1 MTARIGLYFMTLAFL
16 VAIVAGFVGLG
27 QRDQARDEWANCI
40 AASQLWERSA
50 QYALKGDIYAANDAA
65 MAAEALGCEVPS

>member
-1 MTARIGLYFMTLAFL
+1 MSAKIGALWMTVAFL
-16 VAIVAGFVGLG
+16 VAIVAAFIALD

-50 QYALKGDIYAANDAA
+50 QYALKGDIYAANDAG
-65 MAAEALGCEVPS
+65 MAAEALGCEVPA